1 MLNKMV
7 YKNKMVLRGFHPDLL
22 IYVLAII
29 PDFVVNKYAT
39 GGKRV

>member
-1 MLNKMV
+1 MV
-7 YKNKMVLRGFHPDLL
+7 YKNKMVLRCFHPDLL

-39 GGKRV
+39 GGEKV